1 MLCSGSQLFM
11 SGLAAMSPERAARPA
26 IDQSRALNHV
36 RKHAEAITIL
46 TRALELWLRSSGR
59 L

>member
-1 MLCSGSQLFM
+1 M

>member
-1 MLCSGSQLFM
+1 M
-11 SGLAAMSPERAARPA
+11 SGLAAMSPEGAARSA